1 MTCQGRAVADGRLA
15 VGRFSDPVAR
25 ELLHEDELALVE
37 RVRRGQPPTGFGER
51 TSYELVRGCG
61 TIMVPRTLAIDEALL
76 AATAVDPG
84 VQVVLLGAG
93 LDARAWRLQ
102 ELAGTTV
109 FEADH
114 PDSQAEKRS
123 RLGSLPATADQV
135 RFVPVDLS
143 RDDLG
148 AALGSAG
155 HRADL
160 PTFWIW
166 EGVVVYLTTEQVR
179 ATLAAVGALSA
190 PGSGLVVN
198 YQAASLRARAGLLAV
213 RAMMLAGRR
222 KDPWDA
228 EPQRSRWS
236 PERMSVLLGEHGF
249 VVRRDESLADVALRL
264 GLDDLPPSPSLAEGR
279 VVVAD
284 SLP

>member
-1 MTCQGRAVADGRLA
+1 M
-15 VGRFSDPVAR
+15 
-25 ELLHEDELALVE
+25 
-37 RVRRGQPPTGFGER
+37 
-51 TSYELVRGCG
+51 
-61 TIMVPRTLAIDEALL
+61 
-76 AATAVDPG
+76 
-84 VQVVLLGAG
+84 VLLGAG

-179 ATLAAVGALSA
+179 ATLAAVGALSV
-190 PGSGLVVN
+190 PGV
-198 YQAASLRARAGLLAV
+198 
-213 RAMMLAGRR
+213 
-222 KDPWDA
+222 
-228 EPQRSRWS
+228 E
-236 PERMSVLLGEHGF
+236 
-249 VVRRDESLADVALRL
+249 
-264 GLDDLPPSPSLAEGR
+264 
-279 VVVAD
+279 
-284 SLP
+284 